1 MHEPTPGSHRNLY
14 LNIWSMIFGQGVTA
28 EKLYKLDKRFVI
40 LTPGSRAKRS
50 SPRDKITHC
59 LSSTYILLSSEDIC
73 LNNENAPVPNAA
85 KIY

>member
-28 EKLYKLDKRFVI
+28 EKRYKLDKRFVI

-50 SPRDKITHC
+50 SLWVKITHR
-59 LSSTYILLSSEDIC
+59 LSST
-73 LNNENAPVPNAA
+73 
-85 KIY
+85 